1 MMNMQRIF
9 QRFTVLTL
17 ILFTL
22 ATFSLAQNINFDD
35 PREEKL
41 LNDLKVLIWKQ
52 PNEGKVSVKLRIHSG
67 AAFDPKDKMG
77 TMALLSEILFPEEG
91 IKTFFEEDLEGKL
104 EVIITYDY
112 IQINATGKEDELVSV
127 LETIAPAVLDPT
139 IDKDLTKKVRER
151 QYAKVKNLEKDAGY
165 VADRAAAK
173 KLLGDFPYG
182 RPLEGST
189 ESLQKVDF
197 ADIIQAKQRFLT
209 SDNATLTIT
218 GNVKTSFAYR
228 AARRLFGGWTKSN
241 QKIPSSFRLPGKPDT
256 TFAPVPNEGKNK
268 IDLVHAINGVSR
280 RDRDYFSS
288 RILEKILVSR
298 TKMDG
303 DTAGSAIRQDSHLL
317 KGIYFMKAQ
326 LELEGVDPAQE
337 NVGIGKVGNLFKLF
351 LKNRISGQEFSSA
364 KSAVLAELRK
374 KDAADFWLDIDTY
387 KLESVKN
394 EMKLLSSVELKDI
407 QTLADKLANETHVAV
422 VMVPAK
428 TVSIDQDRDPDDPK
442 K

>member
-1 MMNMQRIF
+1 MQQIF

-22 ATFSLAQNINFDD
+22 ATFSLAQNISFDD

-41 LNDLKVLIWKQ
+41 LNELKVLIWKQ
-52 PNEGKVSVKLRIHSG
+52 PNDGKVSVKLRIHSG

-77 TMALLSEILFPEEG
+77 TMVLLSRILFPEEG

-104 EVIITYDY
+104 EVVTTYDY
-112 IQINATGKEDELVSV
+112 IQINATGKENELVSI
-127 LETIAPAVLDPT
+127 LETIAPAVVNPT
-139 IDKDLTKKVRER
+139 IDKDLTKKVKEK
-151 QYAKVKNLEKDAGY
+151 QYEKVKTLEKDSGY

-189 ESLQKVDF
+189 ESLPKIDF

-256 TFAPVPNEGKNK
+256 TVAPVRNEGSNK
-268 IDLVHAINGVSR
+268 IDLVHAILGVSR
-280 RDRDYFSS
+280 KDGDYFSS

-298 TKMDG
+298 TKMNG
-303 DTAGSAIRQDSHLL
+303 DPAASAIRQDSHLL

-326 LELEGVDPAQE
+326 LELEGVDPSQE
-337 NVGIGKVGNLFKLF
+337 NVGIDVGNLFKLF
-351 LKNRISGQEFSSA
+351 LKNKISGQEFSAA
-364 KSAVLAELRK
+364 KSGVLAEIRK

-387 KLESVKN
+387 KLRSVKD
-394 EMKLLSSVELKDI
+394 EIKRLSAVDIKDI
-407 QTLADKLANETHVAV
+407 QTLADKLANETYVAV
-422 VMVPAK
+422 VMVSAK
-428 TVSIDQDRDPDDPK
+428 TVSIDQDREPDDPK